1 MGPGWALAFSAGVV
15 AAVNPCGFAMLPA
28 YLAYYLGLS
37 DDGATGHGG
46 KNPMVAALSVSAAV
60 SSGVLAVFLAVGFAW
75 SSVSSFVGP
84 RLPYFTIVIGLG
96 LAAVGVA
103 MLWGYEPAVRVPHL
117 RTASDRRGHVS
128 MFLYGA
134 AFAVASLGCT
144 LPIFVG
150 VVATTFLTASFA
162 DATTAFLA
170 YGLGMSSVLAVLT
183 VATAAARTGVLTALR
198 RLLPH
203 VQKISGGLLI
213 AAGLFVTYYAV
224 IQARELRSGDSSGI
238 VEATRRFQ
246 TGFQNWVETV
256 GAARLAIGTVI
267 TLTATVAVASLWRN
281 AATSPEHQA
290 HPDRPDEQ

>member
-103 MLWGYEPAVRVPHL
+103 MLRGYEPAVRVPHL

-267 TLTATVAVASLWRN
+267 TLTAAVAVAALWRST
-281 AATSPEHQA
+281 ATPTEH
-290 HPDRPDEQ
+290 PSRPGDSVEQ